1 MGLEGWKEEHL
12 RRKKQLFSDENV
24 EEQGEG
30 SGAVGLPIWAM
41 CEGEQ
46 AQKNGQPEE

>member
-1 MGLEGWKEEHL
+1 MERVVFQEKGTGQSN
-12 RRKKQLFSDENV
+12 KQV
-24 EEQGEG
+24 KVWRAG

-46 AQKNGQPEE
+46 APEDSLKSEGP